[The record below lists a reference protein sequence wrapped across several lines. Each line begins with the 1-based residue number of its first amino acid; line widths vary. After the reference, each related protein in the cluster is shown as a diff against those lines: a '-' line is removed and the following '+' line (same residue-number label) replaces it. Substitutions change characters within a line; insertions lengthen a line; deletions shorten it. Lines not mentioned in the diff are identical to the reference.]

1 MTAQFTPDADRRPAI
16 SIIVPHY
23 NDVANLVVCLEMLRT
38 QATDHSFEVI
48 VADNNSRPDALDL
61 IRSGTRACFRFIN
74 APIQGAAEARNAGV
88 AASRGAVL
96 AFIDSDCRPAPGW
109 LEAGLRALERAPL
122 VGGRI
127 DVAVGDPPAL
137 TPTEAFERIFAF
149 NNARYIREE
158 RFSVTANMFT
168 TRAVFDHVGGFR
180 PGVSEDRE
188 WGQRAA
194 ALGYAWAYEPAARM
208 AHPARRD
215 WRELERKWRRLMR
228 ESFLLARE
236 RPGHPAKW
244 ILRNVAM
251 LASTPLAAARAL
263 RSRDVGST
271 ADRLK
276 AVGILLRLR
285 LWRFVEACRLL
296 AAPQA

>member
-1 MTAQFTPDADRRPAI
+1 MAPLEVSAPADGPDV
-16 SIIVPHY
+16 SVIIPHY
-23 NDVANLVVCLEMLRT
+23 NDPDNLQTCLRLLQQQTLSAGRIEI
-38 QATDHSFEVI
+38 I
-48 VADNNSRPDALDL
+48 VADNNSRCEPELLARVCQPARL
-61 IRSGTRACFRFIN
+61 IN

-88 AASRGAVL
+88 AASRAPLL

-122 VGGRI
+122 VGGRV
-127 DVAVGDPPAL
+127 DVGVEDPSHP
-137 TPTEAFERIFAF
+137 TPTEAFERVFAF

-158 RFSVTANMFT
+158 RFSVTANMFVA
-168 TRAVFDHVGGFR
+168 RAVFDQVGGFR

-194 ALGYAWAYEPAARM
+194 AMGHAWHYEPAARLE
-208 AHPARRD
+208 HPARGN
-215 WRELERKWRRLMR
+215 WPELERKWRRLMR

-244 ILRNVAM
+244 VLRNWLM
-251 LASTPLAAARAL
+251 LASTPLAVARAL
-263 RSRDVGST
+263 RSREVDRA

-276 AVGILLRLR
+276 AVAILVRLR
-285 LWRFVEACRLL
+285 LWRFGEAHRLL
-296 AAPQA
+296 AARQG